1 MAVTKKKKSL
11 KEMTI
16 QELYY
21 YNCLVRQQID
31 STLVRLRGQLKD
43 LDSEKTNENRMKYN
57 KVLEAVQEEINKR
70 IFDIVI
76 YF

>member
-43 LDSEKTNENRMKYN
+43 LDSEKTTENRRKYN

-76 YF
+76 

>member
-11 KEMTI
+11 KVMTI

-43 LDSEKTNENRMKYN
+43 LDSEKTNENRIKYN

-76 YF
+76 

>member
-31 STLVRLRGQLKD
+31 SNLVRLRGQLKD

-76 YF
+76 

>member
-57 KVLEAVQEEINKR
+57 KVLEAVQEEINNR

-76 YF
+76 

>member
-43 LDSEKTNENRMKYN
+43 LDSEKTNENRIKYN

-76 YF
+76 

>member
-1 MAVTKKKKSL
+1 MEVTKKKKSL

-76 YF
+76 

>member
-31 STLVRLRGQLKD
+31 ITLVRLRGQLKD

-76 YF
+76 

>member
-31 STLVRLRGQLKD
+31 SALVRLRGQLKD

-76 YF
+76 

>member
-11 KEMTI
+11 KELTI

-21 YNCLVRQQID
+21 YDCLIRQQID

-43 LDSEKTNENRMKYN
+43 LDSEKTNENRLKYN

-76 YF
+76 

>member
-1 MAVTKKKKSL
+1 MEVTKKNKSL

-76 YF
+76 

>member
-70 IFDIVI
+70 IFDIAI
-76 YF
+76 

>member
-1 MAVTKKKKSL
+1 MAVTKKKKSV

-76 YF
+76 

>member
-21 YNCLVRQQID
+21 YNCLIRQQIG

-43 LDSEKTNENRMKYN
+43 LDSEKTNENRLKYN

-76 YF
+76 K

>member
-1 MAVTKKKKSL
+1 MAVAKKKKSL

-21 YNCLVRQQID
+21 YNCLIRQQID

-43 LDSEKTNENRMKYN
+43 LDSEKTNENRLKYN
-57 KVLEAVQEEINKR
+57 KVLEVVQEEINKR

-76 YF
+76 

>member
-21 YNCLVRQQID
+21 YDCLIRQQID

-43 LDSEKTNENRMKYN
+43 LDSEKTNENRLKYN
-57 KVLEAVQEEINKR
+57 KVLEAVREEINKR

-76 YF
+76 

>member
-57 KVLEAVQEEINKR
+57 KVLDAVQEEINKR

-76 YF
+76 

>member
-31 STLVRLRGQLKD
+31 STLVLLRGQLKD

-76 YF
+76 

>member
-31 STLVRLRGQLKD
+31 STLVRLRGQIKD

-76 YF
+76 

>member
-1 MAVTKKKKSL
+1 MVVTKKKKSL

-76 YF
+76 

>member
-1 MAVTKKKKSL
+1 MAVAKKKKSL

-21 YNCLVRQQID
+21 YNCLIREQID

-43 LDSEKTNENRMKYN
+43 LDSEKTNENRLKYN

-70 IFDIVI
+70 IFDIAI
-76 YF
+76 

>member
-31 STLVRLRGQLKD
+31 STLERLRGQLKE

-76 YF
+76 

>member
-43 LDSEKTNENRMKYN
+43 LDSEKTNENRMRYN

-76 YF
+76 

>member
-16 QELYY
+16 QELYC
-21 YNCLVRQQID
+21 YNCLIRQQID

-43 LDSEKTNENRMKYN
+43 LDSEKTNENRLKYN

-76 YF
+76 K

>member
-11 KEMTI
+11 KEITI

-76 YF
+76 

>member
-1 MAVTKKKKSL
+1 MAVAKKKKSL

-21 YNCLVRQQID
+21 YNCLIRQQID

-43 LDSEKTNENRMKYN
+43 LDSEKTNENRLKYN

-70 IFDIVI
+70 IFDIAI
-76 YF
+76 

>member
-31 STLVRLRGQLKD
+31 STLIRLRGQLKD

-76 YF
+76 

>member
-43 LDSEKTNENRMKYN
+43 LDSEKTNQNRMKYN

-76 YF
+76 

>member
-57 KVLEAVQEEINKR
+57 KVLEAVQAEINKR

-76 YF
+76 

>member
-21 YNCLVRQQID
+21 YNCLVRRQID

-76 YF
+76 

>member
-1 MAVTKKKKSL
+1 MTVTKKKKSL

-76 YF
+76 

>member
-70 IFDIVI
+70 IFDII
-76 YF
+76 I

>member
-21 YNCLVRQQID
+21 YSCLVRQQID

-76 YF
+76 

>member
-21 YNCLVRQQID
+21 YNCLIRQQID

-43 LDSEKTNENRMKYN
+43 LDSEKTNENRLKYN

-76 YF
+76 

>member
-43 LDSEKTNENRMKYN
+43 LDMEKTNENRMKYN

-76 YF
+76 

>member
-21 YNCLVRQQID
+21 YDCLIRQQID

-43 LDSEKTNENRMKYN
+43 LDSEKTNENRLKYN
-57 KVLEAVQEEINKR
+57 KVLEAVKEEINKR

-76 YF
+76 

>member
-43 LDSEKTNENRMKYN
+43 LNSEKTNENRMKYN

-76 YF
+76 

>member
-21 YNCLVRQQID
+21 YDCLIRQQID

-43 LDSEKTNENRMKYN
+43 LDSEKTNENRLKYN
-57 KVLEAVQEEINKR
+57 KVSEAVQEEINKR

-76 YF
+76 

>member
-57 KVLEAVQEEINKR
+57 TVLEAVQEEINKR

-76 YF
+76 

>member
-1 MAVTKKKKSL
+1 MAITKKKKSL

-76 YF
+76 

>member
-11 KEMTI
+11 KDMTI

-76 YF
+76 